1 MSGIFRAVK
10 YSVMTLVAA
19 ALLFAAASPSYADT
33 GSVRV
38 TVTRAGFIIGVGGG
52 QGTLRLGNRTYPL
65 SVGGISVGTL
75 GVSRADFVGRVYH
88 IRRAQDIAGS
98 YTHVAAG
105 RASQCG

>member
-1 MSGIFRAVK
+1 MSGIFRVMK

-52 QGTLRLGNRTYPL
+52 TGTLHLANRTYPL
-65 SVGGISVGTL
+65 SVGGISVGTW
-75 GVSRADFVGRVYH
+75 GG
-88 IRRAQDIAGS
+88 QP
-98 YTHVAAG
+98 
-105 RASQCG
+105 C

>member
-1 MSGIFRAVK
+1 MSGIFRVMK

-52 QGTLRLGNRTYPL
+52 TGTLHLGEQNL
-65 SVGGISVGTL
+65 SAERWRHQCRDMGG
-75 GVSRADFVGRVYH
+75 
-88 IRRAQDIAGS
+88 QP
-98 YTHVAAG
+98 
-105 RASQCG
+105 C